1 MRRFSFHK
9 GHGTKNDFIIL
20 DDSYGMHD
28 MHPEFI
34 RAVCDRRSGIG
45 ADGILRVVR
54 SGSIREWEGD
64 PQLWF
69 MDYYN
74 ADGSTAEMC
83 GNGLRVF
90 ARHLINEQ
98 LVDSGSFDV
107 ATRAGVKHVEVAMH
121 ALISTDIGRAAVAA
135 DEVSVSL
142 DGADWPATKVDVG
155 NPHAVVFLS
164 EDTALED
171 LDLHRTPRWTPA
183 EAFPEGVNV
192 EFVRIDAPGAL
203 SLRVHE
209 RGVGETMS
217 CGTGV
222 VAVAAAYRAR
232 SGHEGRVVVQVPG
245 GELSVDFTGDEAR
258 LTGPAV
264 IVGRGE
270 FWI

>member
-20 DDSYGMHD
+20 DDSYGMHE
-28 MHPEFI
+28 MHPQFI
-34 RAVCDRRSGIG
+34 QVVCDRRSGIG
-45 ADGILRVVR
+45 ADGVIRVVR
-54 SGSIREWEGD
+54 AGSVRDWEGE
-64 PQLWF
+64 PGLWF

-74 ADGSTAEMC
+74 ADGSVAEMC

-107 ATRAGVKHVEVAMH
+107 ATRAGVKHIDVARH
-121 ALISTDIGRAAVAA
+121 GLITTDIGRVMVTRTAVTVLH
-135 DEVSVSL
+135 EGL
-142 DGADWPATKVDVG
+142 EWPAVKVDVG
-155 NPHAVVFLS
+155 NPHAVVFV
-164 EDTALED
+164 DDGVMAGLE
-171 LDLHRTPRWTPA
+171 LHHAPVWEPA
-183 EAFPEGVNV
+183 SAFPEGANI
-192 EFVRIDAPGAL
+192 EFVHVEGPGRLAM
-203 SLRVHE
+203 RVYE

-222 VAVAAAYRAR
+222 VAAAAAYRD
-232 SGHEGRVVVQVPG
+232 STGHPGPVVVTVPG
-245 GELSVDFTGDEAR
+245 GQLTAEFIDGQAR

>member
-9 GHGTKNDFIIL
+9 GHGTRNDFIIL

-34 RAVCDRRSGIG
+34 QAVCDRHAGIG
-45 ADGILRVVR
+45 ADGVIRVVR
-54 SGSIREWEGD
+54 AGSIRDWTGD
-64 PQLWF
+64 PHLWF

-74 ADGSTAEMC
+74 ADGSVAEMC

-98 LVDSGSFDV
+98 LVDAGAFDV
-107 ATRAGVKHVEVAMH
+107 ATRAGVKHVEVARH
-121 ALISTDIGRAAVAA
+121 GLISTDIGRALVLP
-135 DEVSVSL
+135 DDVTVTLEDRS
-142 DGADWPATKVDVG
+142 WPAVKVDVG
-155 NPHAVVFLS
+155 NPHAVVFLTDS
-164 EDTALED
+164 DVLED
-171 LDLHRTPRWTPA
+171 LDLHRAPRWSPA
-183 EAFPEGVNV
+183 EAYPQGVNV
-192 EFVRIDAPGAL
+192 EFVRVDAPDAL
-203 SLRVHE
+203 TMRVHE

-222 VAVAAAYRAR
+222 VAVAAAHRAR
-232 SGHEGRVVVQVPG
+232 GGHEGPVTVRVPG
-245 GELSVDFTGDEAR
+245 GELSVQFTGDEAR

-264 IVGRGE
+264 VIGRGE

>member
-20 DDSYGMHD
+20 DDSYGMHE
-28 MHPEFI
+28 MHPDFI

-45 ADGILRVVR
+45 ADGVIRVVR
-54 SGSIREWEGD
+54 SGSIREWDGD
-64 PQLWF
+64 PHMWF

-98 LVDSGSFDV
+98 LVDTGSFDV
-107 ATRAGVKHVEVAMH
+107 ATRAGIKHVEVAMH
-121 ALISTDIGRAAVAA
+121 ALISTDIGRALVT
-135 DEVSVSL
+135 DEDVTVSL
-142 DGADWPATKVDVG
+142 DGDEWSATKVDVG
-155 NPHAVVFLS
+155 NPHAVVFL
-164 EDTALED
+164 DDDAVLED
-171 LDLHRTPRWTPA
+171 LDLLRVPTWAPR
-183 EAFPEGVNV
+183 EAYPNGVNI
-192 EFVRIDAPGAL
+192 EFVRIDGPGAL
-203 SLRVHE
+203 SMRVHE

-222 VAVAAAYRAR
+222 VATAAAYRDR
-232 SGHEGRVVVQVPG
+232 TGHEGRVVVTVPG

>member
-1 MRRFSFHK
+1 MRRYSFHK
-9 GHGTKNDFIIL
+9 GHGTQNDFIIV

-34 RAVCDRRSGIG
+34 QMLCDRRAGIG
-45 ADGILRVVR
+45 ADGVLRVVR
-54 SGSIREWEGD
+54 ASSVRDWDGE
-64 PQLWF
+64 PHLWF

-74 ADGSTAEMC
+74 ADGSVAEMC

-107 ATRAGVKHVEVAMH
+107 ATRAGVKHVEVARFG
-121 ALISTDIGRAAVAA
+121 LISTDIGHAVISR
-135 DEVSVSL
+135 DDVTVTLRGQS
-142 DGADWPATKVDVG
+142 WRATKVEVG
-155 NPHAVVFLS
+155 NPHAVVFVGDDVL
-164 EDTALED
+164 AG
-171 LDLHRTPRWTPA
+171 LDLSTAPSWSPRSVYPS
-183 EAFPEGVNV
+183 GVNV
-192 EFVRIDAPGAL
+192 EFVHVDGPGAL
-203 SLRVHE
+203 SMRVYE
-209 RGVGETMS
+209 RGVGETRS

-222 VAVAAAYRAR
+222 VASAAAYRAQTVHR
-232 SGHEGRVVVQVPG
+232 GPITVTVPG
-245 GELSVDFTGDEAR
+245 GELTVEFTGDNAR

>member
-20 DDSYGMHD
+20 DDSYGMHE

-34 RAVCDRRSGIG
+34 QAVCDRHSGIG
-45 ADGILRVVR
+45 ADGVIRVVR
-54 SGSIREWEGD
+54 SGSVRDWGGQ
-64 PQLWF
+64 PNLWF

-74 ADGSTAEMC
+74 ADGSVAEMC

-98 LVDSGSFDV
+98 LVESGSFDV
-107 ATRAGVKHVEVAMH
+107 ATRAGVKHVEVARH
-121 ALISTDIGRAAVAA
+121 GLISTDIGRASVVD
-135 DEVSVSL
+135 DEVTVHA
-142 DGADWPATKVDVG
+142 DGHRWPASKVDVG
-155 NPHAVVFLS
+155 NPHAVVFLDD
-164 EDTALED
+164 DTILED
-171 LDLHRTPRWTPA
+171 LDLHRAPVWTPA
-183 EAFPEGVNV
+183 EAYPRGGNV
-192 EFVRIDAPGAL
+192 EFVRVDGPGRLAM
-203 SLRVHE
+203 RVYE

-222 VAVAAAYRAR
+222 VAAAAAYRDR
-232 SGHEGRVVVQVPG
+232 DGHPGPVKVTVPG
-245 GELSVDFTGDEAR
+245 GELSVEFTGDAAR

>member
-1 MRRFSFHK
+1 MRRYSYHK

-20 DDSYGMHD
+20 DDSYGMHEMQPD
-28 MHPEFI
+28 FI
-34 RAVCDRRSGIG
+34 QVLTDRHAGIG
-45 ADGILRVVR
+45 ADGVIRVVR
-54 SGSIREWEGD
+54 AGSIRDWSGD
-64 PQLWF
+64 PHLWF

-98 LVDSGSFDV
+98 LVDSGEFDV
-107 ATRAGVKHVEVAMH
+107 ATRAGIKHIEISRFG
-121 ALISTDIGRAAVAA
+121 LISTDIGAATVA
-135 DEVSVSL
+135 
-142 DGADWPATKVDVG
+142 DGPVTVALGTSRWEASKVDVG
-155 NPHAVVFLS
+155 NPHAVAFIDEGIL
-164 EDTALED
+164 DG
-171 LDLHRTPRWTPA
+171 LDLTTAPTWSPDS
-183 EAFPEGVNV
+183 AFPEGVNV
-192 EFVRIDAPGAL
+192 EFVHIEGQGTL
-203 SLRVHE
+203 TMRVHE

-222 VAVAAAYRAR
+222 VAAAAAYRTR
-232 SGHEGRVVVQVPG
+232 SGFDGAVEVTVPG
-245 GELSVDFTGDEAR
+245 GTLSVSFDGDEAR